1 MRTQIYIFFLKKI
14 TIRKMFVL
22 IIYVGE
28 KIKILLE
35 LFLYQNNICI
45 NKQLKNIQPIREY
58 VFLLR
63 RRKKY
68 NEICVDYNNND
79 IDNYGKCSENKAC
92 R

>member
-1 MRTQIYIFFLKKI
+1 M
-14 TIRKMFVL
+14 
-22 IIYVGE
+22 
-28 KIKILLE
+28 
-35 LFLYQNNICI
+35 CI
-45 NKQLKNIQPIREY
+45 NKQLKNIPPIREY

-79 IDNYGKCSENKAC
+79 IDNYGKCSENNAC